1 MKRNLDMTER
11 KHPDTDE
18 CQHISYHRPHWDENG
33 KCYWND
39 IQPQEKSLNAKA
51 KCIMPPTRVIPV
63 IFIPGIMGTNLM
75 SKGDDKKEMWRGDAG
90 YEIFLQWA
98 SRTGHERKN
107 ILNPEVT
114 EVDNRGLIDKEIYTP
129 FSDDG
134 FLFPKRHNRDW
145 GVALNYSY
153 GRFLSVFQAALIND
167 WQSDILNYEDIA
179 KKNKSS
185 LPYAS
190 ILNELIAHPLET
202 EEKEDEQLL
211 QSKELNHFKKFLFP
225 LHVFG
230 YNWLE
235 DNAISAANLAKYIDN
250 VLDTYKY
257 KFGYGL
263 AIEKVILVTHSM
275 GGLVARYAMNPTPE
289 STFEGCQNK
298 VLGVVHGVIP
308 DLGSPAA
315 YRRMGTGASEE
326 GYTAGRILGW
336 SAKELMSVLAQSPA
350 PLQLLPYPSYKSPWL
365 FIQGEGSY
373 PQTTD
378 PETGKFDP
386 FKDIYLRNDIWW
398 SLYRPD
404 ILDKDT
410 GVIKSNW
417 KNYVKLMEITVRQFM
432 LHQENKL
439 YHPNTYV
446 FYGNQVDSDGYLDW
460 EPTKLTLSPYVFSH
474 NESNIPPTN
483 RQKREKNQLAKE
495 FKLTS
500 SKTPGD
506 GTVPVESFSAIY
518 AQKSIKSILATNVD
532 HQDAYKVDD
541 ISDIKK
547 RPAIQFTLR
556 AIIKMI
562 MDVPL
567 ND

>member
-1 MKRNLDMTER
+1 MSEKDSPEI
-11 KHPDTDE
+11 DE
-18 CQHISYHRPHWDENG
+18 CQHLSYHIPKWTEDGKCHWD
-33 KCYWND
+33 D
-39 IQPQEKSLNAKA
+39 VQLQPKSFNAEA
-51 KCIMPPTRVIPV
+51 KCILPPRKIIPV

-90 YEIFLQWA
+90 YDIFLKWA
-98 SRTGHERKN
+98 ERTGHERKN
-107 ILNPEVT
+107 ILNPEST
-114 EVDNRGLIDKEIYTP
+114 RVDNRGLVDKEVYTP

-134 FLFPKRHNRDW
+134 YLFPKRHDRGW
-145 GVALNYSY
+145 GEALNYSY

-167 WQSDILNYEDIA
+167 WQSNVLNFELISKGDIN
-179 KKNKSS
+179 
-185 LPYAS
+185 LPYVS
-190 ILNELIAHPLET
+190 ILNEFVEKPLGT
-202 EEKEDEQLL
+202 KEKENEQTLT
-211 QSKELNHFKKFLFP
+211 QKELDHFNRFLFP

-230 YNWLE
+230 YNWLA
-235 DNAISAANLAKYIDN
+235 DNAESASKLVEYIDKVIN
-250 VLDTYKY
+250 LYRCH
-257 KFGYGL
+257 GYGL
-263 AIEKVILVTHSM
+263 AVEKVILVTHSM

-336 SAKELMSVLAQSPA
+336 SAKELMPVLAQSPA

-365 FIQGEGSY
+365 FIPEEGNY
-373 PQTTD
+373 PQTKD
-378 PETGKFDP
+378 PQTGKFDP
-386 FKDIYLRNDIWW
+386 FKDIYLRNDVWW
-398 SLYRPD
+398 KLYRPD

-410 GVIKSNW
+410 TIIDNNW
-417 KNYVKLMEITVRQFM
+417 LAYNDIIDDTVRKFM
-432 LHQENKL
+432 NQQEKGL

-446 FYGNQVDSDGYLDW
+446 FYGDQVESDGSLDW
-460 EPTKLTLSPYVFSH
+460 VPTKLTVSPYVFSQRETH
-474 NESNIPPTN
+474 LPPTN
-483 RQKREKNQLAKE
+483 RQKRETGQLAKE
-495 FKLTS
+495 FKLNS
-500 SKTPGD
+500 SKTAGD
-506 GTVPVESFSAIY
+506 GTVPIESFSAIY
-518 AQKSIKSILATNVD
+518 AHPSIKSILATNVD

-541 ISDIKK
+541 VTDIKK

-556 AIIKMI
+556 AIIKMV

>member
-1 MKRNLDMTER
+1 MTEDNS
-11 KHPDTDE
+11 PDTDE
-18 CQHISYHRPHWDENG
+18 YQHVSYHRPHWDENG
-33 KCYWND
+33 KCHWND
-39 IQPQEKSLNAKA
+39 IQFQKKSRNAKA
-51 KCIMPPTRVIPV
+51 RCILPPTKVIPV

-75 SKGDDKKEMWRGDAG
+75 SNEGDKKEMWRGDTG
-90 YEIFLQWA
+90 YKIFLKWEKM
-98 SRTGHERKN
+98 TGHERKN
-107 ILNPEVT
+107 ILNPEIT
-114 EVDNRGLIDKEIYTP
+114 KVDNRGLIDKEVYTP
-129 FSDDG
+129 FSDNG
-134 FLFPKRHNRDW
+134 HLFPKRHDRGW
-145 GVALNYSY
+145 GEALNYSY

-167 WQSDILNYEDIA
+167 WQSDILNFELSIIG
-179 KKNKSS
+179 NGTE

-190 ILNELIAHPLET
+190 ILNELVEQPLET
-202 EEKEDEQLL
+202 EEKKNEQNLT
-211 QSKELNHFKKFLFP
+211 QKELDHFKNFLFP

-230 YNWLE
+230 YNWLT
-235 DNAISAANLAKYIDN
+235 DNAESASKLVEYINKVINLYRCH
-250 VLDTYKY
+250 
-257 KFGYGL
+257 GHGL
-263 AIEKVILVTHSM
+263 AVEKVILVTHSM
-275 GGLVARYAMNPTPE
+275 GGLVARYAMNPAPE
-289 STFEGCQNK
+289 SIFEGCQNK

-336 SAKELMSVLAQSPA
+336 SAKELMPVLAQSPA

-365 FIQGEGSY
+365 FIKDEGSY

-386 FKDIYLRNDIWW
+386 FKDIYLRNDVWW
-398 SLYRPD
+398 KLYRPD

-410 GVIKSNW
+410 GVIENNW
-417 KNYVKLMEITVRQFM
+417 GKYVKLMDIKVRPFM
-432 LHQENKL
+432 HHQENKL

-460 EPTKLTLSPYVFSH
+460 VPTKLTVSPYVFYQDDSH
-474 NESNIPPTN
+474 LPPTN
-483 RQKREKNQLAKE
+483 RQKREEGQLAKE
-495 FKLTS
+495 FKLQS
-500 SKTPGD
+500 SKTDGD

-518 AQKSIKSILATNVD
+518 AHQSIKSILATNVD

-541 ISDIKK
+541 IADIKK

-556 AIIKMI
+556 AIIKMV

>member
-1 MKRNLDMTER
+1 MSNKDNPDMG
-11 KHPDTDE
+11 E
-18 CQHISYHRPHWDENG
+18 CQNISYHLPKWTKNGEVIWD
-33 KCYWND
+33 D
-39 IQPQEKSLNAKA
+39 VTAQHKSLNAEA
-51 KCIMPPTRVIPV
+51 HCIKPPTKVIPV

-98 SRTGHERKN
+98 QRTGHERKN
-107 ILNPEVT
+107 ILNPET
-114 EVDNRGLIDKEIYTP
+114 TRVDNRGLVDKEVYTP

-134 FLFPKRHNRDW
+134 HLFSKRCDRGW
-145 GVALNYSY
+145 GEALNYSY
-153 GRFLSVFQAALIND
+153 GRFLSVFQAALIHD
-167 WQSDILNYEDIA
+167 WQSNVLNFELLSKGDIN
-179 KKNKSS
+179 

-190 ILNELIAHPLET
+190 ILNEFVEKPFGT
-202 EEKEDEQLL
+202 EEKENEQTLT
-211 QSKELNHFKKFLFP
+211 QKELDHFNRFLFP

-230 YNWLE
+230 YNWLA
-235 DNAISAANLAKYIDN
+235 DNAESASKLVEYIDN
-250 VLDTYKY
+250 VINLYRCH
-257 KFGYGL
+257 GYGL
-263 AIEKVILVTHSM
+263 AVEKVILVTHSM

-289 STFEGCQNK
+289 SEFEGCQSK

-336 SAKELMSVLAQSPA
+336 SAKELMPVLAQSPA

-365 FIQGEGSY
+365 FIPEEGSY
-373 PQTTD
+373 PQTKD
-378 PETGKFDP
+378 PKTGKCDP
-386 FKDIYLRNDIWW
+386 FNDIYLRNDVWW
-398 SLYRPD
+398 KLYRPD
-404 ILDKDT
+404 ILDKDEM
-410 GVIKSNW
+410 VVDNNW
-417 KNYVKLMEITVRQFM
+417 KNYVKLMEIKVRQFM
-432 LHQENKL
+432 YHQESKL

-446 FYGNQVDSDGYLDW
+446 FYGEQVESDGSLGW
-460 EPTKLTLSPYVFSH
+460 EPTKLTVSPYVLSQGEPH
-474 NESNIPPTN
+474 LPPTH
-483 RQKREKNQLAKE
+483 RQKREKGQLAKE
-495 FKLTS
+495 FKLIS
-500 SKTPGD
+500 SKTAGD

-518 AQKSIKSILATNVD
+518 SNQSIKSILATNVD

-541 ISDIKK
+541 IADIKN

-556 AIIKMI
+556 AIIQMV

>member
-1 MKRNLDMTER
+1 MSNNKY
-11 KHPDTDE
+11 PDTDE
-18 CQHISYHRPHWDENG
+18 CQHVSYHLPRWDENG
-33 KCYWND
+33 KCHWND
-39 IQPQEKSLNAKA
+39 IQLQDKSLNAKA
-51 KCIMPPTRVIPV
+51 KCILPPTKVIPV

-75 SKGDDKKEMWRGDAG
+75 SRGDDKKEMWRGDAG
-90 YEIFLQWA
+90 YEVFFQWA

-114 EVDNRGLIDKEIYTP
+114 EVDNRGLIDHEIYTP

-134 FLFPKRHNRDW
+134 GLFPKRHDRGW
-145 GVALNYSY
+145 GESLNYSY
-153 GRFLSVFQAALIND
+153 GRFLNVFQAALIND
-167 WQSDILNYEDIA
+167 WQSDILNYENIA
-179 KKNKSS
+179 KGSQLS

-190 ILNELIAHPLET
+190 ILNELVEHHLET
-202 EEKEDEQLL
+202 EEKDNEQVL
-211 QSKELNHFKKFLFP
+211 QLKELNHFKKFLFP

-235 DNAISAANLAKYIDN
+235 DNAISAANLAQYIDK
-250 VLDTYKY
+250 VLATYKY
-257 KFGYGL
+257 RCGYGL
-263 AIEKVILVTHSM
+263 AIEQVILVTHSM

-336 SAKELMSVLAQSPA
+336 SAKELMPVLAQSPA
-350 PLQLLPYPSYKSPWL
+350 PLQLLPDPSYKSPWL
-365 FIQGEGSY
+365 FIQGEGHY
-373 PQTTD
+373 PKTTD
-378 PETGKFDP
+378 PETGKLDP
-386 FKDIYLRNDIWW
+386 FKDIYFRNDIWW
-398 SLYRPD
+398 KLYRSD
-404 ILDKDT
+404 ILDKDV
-410 GVIKSNW
+410 GVIERNW
-417 KNYVKLMEITVRQFM
+417 KSYVKLMETKVRQFM
-432 LHQENKL
+432 NHQEKKL
-439 YHPNTYV
+439 YHPNSYV
-446 FYGNQVDSDGYLDW
+446 FYGNHVDSDGYLDW
-460 EPTKLTLSPYVFSH
+460 VPTTLTLSPYVFSH
-474 NESNIPPTN
+474 GEPNIPPTN
-483 RQKREKNQLAKE
+483 RQKREKDQLAKE

-518 AQKSIKSILATNVD
+518 AHKSIKSILATNVD

-541 ISDIKK
+541 IADIKK

-556 AIIKMI
+556 AIIKMV
-562 MDVPL
+562 MDVPS

>member
-1 MKRNLDMTER
+1 MTE
-11 KHPDTDE
+11 KNTPDTDE
-18 CQHISYHRPHWDENG
+18 CQHVSYHLPQWDQYG
-33 KCYWND
+33 KCHWNG
-39 IQPQEKSLNAKA
+39 IQLQKKSLNAKA
-51 KCIMPPTRVIPV
+51 MCILPPTKVIPV
-63 IFIPGIMGTNLM
+63 IFIPGVMGTNLM
-75 SKGDDKKEMWRGDAG
+75 SNEGDKKEMWRGDAG
-90 YEIFLQWA
+90 YEIFLKWEKM
-98 SRTGHERKN
+98 TGHERKN
-107 ILNPEVT
+107 ILNPEIT
-114 EVDNRGLIDKEIYTP
+114 KVDNRGLIDKEVYTP
-129 FSDDG
+129 FSDNG
-134 FLFPKRHNRDW
+134 YLFPKRHDRGW
-145 GVALNYSY
+145 GEALNYSY

-167 WQSDILNYEDIA
+167 WQSDILNFELSIIG
-179 KKNKSS
+179 NGTE

-190 ILNELIAHPLET
+190 ILNELVEQPLET
-202 EEKEDEQLL
+202 EEKENEQNLT
-211 QSKELNHFKKFLFP
+211 QKELDHFKHFLFP

-230 YNWLE
+230 YNWLA
-235 DNAISAANLAKYIDN
+235 DNAESASKLVEYINKVID
-250 VLDTYKY
+250 LYRY
-257 KFGYGL
+257 HGHGL
-263 AIEKVILVTHSM
+263 AVEKVILVTHSM
-275 GGLVARYAMNPTPE
+275 GGLVARYAMNPAPE

-365 FIQGEGSY
+365 FIKDEGSY

-386 FKDIYLRNDIWW
+386 FKDIYLRNDVWW
-398 SLYRPD
+398 KLYRPD
-404 ILDKDT
+404 ILDKDA
-410 GVIKSNW
+410 GIIESNW
-417 KNYVKLMEITVRQFM
+417 GKYVKLMDTKVRKFM
-432 LHQENKL
+432 HHQENKL

-460 EPTKLTLSPYVFSH
+460 VPTKLTVSPYVFYQDDSH
-474 NESNIPPTN
+474 LLPTN
-483 RQKREKNQLAKE
+483 RQKREEGQLAKE
-495 FKLTS
+495 FKLSS
-500 SKTPGD
+500 SKTAGD

-518 AQKSIKSILATNVD
+518 SHQSIKSILATNVD
-532 HQDAYKVDD
+532 HQDAYKVND
-541 ISDIKK
+541 ITDIKK

-556 AIIKMI
+556 AIIKMA